1 MSKRSLPLFSSRS
14 FIESGLKCMC
24 LIHFEFIFVY
34 GAREYS
40 NYSLT
45 VEQDFWWSLSLTW
58 LQAGRI
64 SIDQNVYQWA
74 SHSSLGMG
82 PTGSLAGALDLVLF
96 SLSVTCGS
104 CKEGA
109 PVALLGLPWHGME

>member
-1 MSKRSLPLFSSRS
+1 M
-14 FIESGLKCMC
+14 SGLKCMC

-64 SIDQNVYQWA
+64 SIGQNVYQCA
-74 SHSSLGMG
+74 SHSSLGMEG
-82 PTGSLAGALDLVLF
+82 VPLAWALQ
-96 SLSVTCGS
+96 GHWQ
-104 CKEGA
+104 E
-109 PVALLGLPWHGME
+109 P